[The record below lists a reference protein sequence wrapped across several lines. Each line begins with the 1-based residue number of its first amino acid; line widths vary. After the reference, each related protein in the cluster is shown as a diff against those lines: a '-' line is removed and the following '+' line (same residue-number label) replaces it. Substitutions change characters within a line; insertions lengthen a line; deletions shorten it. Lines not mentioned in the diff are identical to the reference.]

1 VSKLR
6 INRVVESASLCLLA
20 VACSADSRPPKHE
33 LYEPVSAGGQQFLI
47 PYEHA
52 MGGTSRYAS
61 AGSGFEESGDNSFL
75 ARFSAAW
82 LAGHVDGFQPILNVA
97 FQSITAYVFVTPQG
111 ESPPLLAPGIVRD
124 IWYGGYG
131 WEQREI
137 TGEREPNTGLYII
150 KQIPSPLDRDFWSGV
165 LAESLPIEGQPYPED
180 PPWAPFVCSHRP
192 VLILPASQ
200 SYTRCK
206 VWARAD
212 GRIAHSVSIAGENL
226 RIRDAVMQAI
236 GEEILRWRE
245 LAERQARE
253 APSDAPR

>member
-150 KQIPSPLDRDFWSGV
+150 KQAPPPPDRDVWSGV

-180 PPWAPFVCSHRP
+180 PPWAPIVCSHFP
-192 VLILPASQ
+192 MLILPASR
-200 SYTRCK
+200 SYTKCLLWGR
-206 VWARAD
+206 VN
-212 GRIAHSVSIAGENL
+212 GRISYSVNIAGENL
-226 RIRDAVMQAI
+226 RIRDAVLQAI
-236 GEEILRWRE
+236 GEEILRWRD

-253 APSDAPR
+253 APNDAPR